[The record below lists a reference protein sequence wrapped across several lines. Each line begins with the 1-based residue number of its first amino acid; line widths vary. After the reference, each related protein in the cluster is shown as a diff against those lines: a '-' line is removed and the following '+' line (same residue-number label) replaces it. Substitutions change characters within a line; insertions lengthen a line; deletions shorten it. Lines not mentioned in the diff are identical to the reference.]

1 MDQFTTVTH
10 VIFDMDGLLL
20 DTETLYTMATQEIV
34 GQYGKTYTWEIK
46 SKLMG
51 LMGREAA
58 AAIVKALDIP
68 MLPEEYM
75 SSSQK
80 ILARL
85 FSSSINM
92 LPGAE
97 RLIRHLHSKGVP
109 IALATSSSRENFEL
123 KTQQHTEVFSLFNHI
138 VTGSSDPDVKRGK
151 PAPDIFLT
159 CASRFPVPV
168 EPHQCLVFEDAPNGV
183 TAGRAAGMQV
193 VMVPDARMD
202 PLMTSHATQVL
213 KSLEDFQPELFGLPS
228 F

>member
-1 MDQFTTVTH
+1 
-10 VIFDMDGLLL
+10 
-20 DTETLYTMATQEIV
+20 MATQEVV

-58 AAIVKALDIP
+58 AAIVQALELPIQ
-68 MLPEEYM
+68 PEEYM

-80 ILARL
+80 ILARF
-85 FSSSINM
+85 FSSEIKM

-97 RLIRHLHSKGVP
+97 RLLRHLHSKGVP

-123 KTQQHTEVFSLFNHI
+123 KTQHHTEVFSLFNHI
-138 VTGSSDPDVKRGK
+138 VTGSSDPDVKHGK

-168 EPHQCLVFEDAPNGV
+168 EPHKCLVFEDAPNGV

-213 KSLEDFQPELFGLPS
+213 KSLEEFQPELFGLPS

>member
-1 MDQFTTVTH
+1 
-10 VIFDMDGLLL
+10 LL
-20 DTETLYTMATQEIV
+20 DTETLYTMATQEV
-34 GQYGKTYTWEIK
+34 VNQYGKTYTWEIK

-58 AAIVKALDIP
+58 AAIVEALGLP
-68 MLPEEYM
+68 MQPEEYM
-75 SSSQK
+75 SASQK
-80 ILARL
+80 ILARM
-85 FSSSINM
+85 FSSNIDM

-97 RLIRHLHSKGVP
+97 RLLRHLHSKGVP

-123 KTQQHTEVFSLFNHI
+123 KTRQHAEVFSLFSHI

-159 CASRFPVPV
+159 CASRFPTSV

-183 TAGRAAGMQV
+183 TAARAAGMQV

-202 PLMTSHATQVL
+202 PLMTSHATHVI
-213 KSLEDFQPELFGLPS
+213 KSLEEFQPELFALPP
-228 F
+228 FH